1 MQLCNKIMQLQNMN
15 YCPKMVKNTLKIK
28 KISKKSAKCIAK
40 IENKVYYNVKDNCRA
55 LGVRRGIC

>member
-1 MQLCNKIMQLQNMN
+1 MN

-40 IENKVYYNVKDNCRA
+40 TENKVYYNVKDNCRVKDA
-55 LGVRRGIC
+55 RRGIF